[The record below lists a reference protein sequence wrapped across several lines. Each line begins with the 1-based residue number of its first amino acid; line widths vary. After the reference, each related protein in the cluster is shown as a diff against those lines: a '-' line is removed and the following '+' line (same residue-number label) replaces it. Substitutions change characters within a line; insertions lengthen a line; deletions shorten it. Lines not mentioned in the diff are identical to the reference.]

1 MGAPEAGGMLP
12 ADGTRKGGTVHMTDP
27 NPADPNAAGPN
38 AADSS
43 MGGSAEPAAPPYAPP
58 PAMAPSPP
66 PAPAPTAASVPPAS
80 PAATGARAARPTGIT
95 ILAILAAIGG
105 VLGLFGGFVVLFAG
119 TVIFGGAGALL
130 GIAALAYAAL
140 FIAFAYGAWNLLP
153 WAWPLGVAVAIFG
166 IVISVLYIIGGQS
179 IVSQLLSIVVDGAI
193 LYYLNQP
200 NIRALFGK

>member
-1 MGAPEAGGMLP
+1 MAPEAGGTLP
-12 ADGTRKGGTVHMTDP
+12 ADGTREGGTVHMTDP
-27 NPADPNAAGPN
+27 NPADPNAA
-38 AADSS
+38 DSS
-43 MGGSAEPAAPPYAPP
+43 TSMPSEPVQPAYAPP
-58 PAMAPSPP
+58 PPATAPSPP
-66 PAPAPTAASVPPAS
+66 PAPAPASASVPPAAS
-80 PAATGARAARPTGIT
+80 AAPGAGAARPTGIT

-140 FIAFAYGAWNLLP
+140 FIAFAYGAWNLMP

-179 IVSQLLSIVVDGAI
+179 IVSQIVSIVVDGVI